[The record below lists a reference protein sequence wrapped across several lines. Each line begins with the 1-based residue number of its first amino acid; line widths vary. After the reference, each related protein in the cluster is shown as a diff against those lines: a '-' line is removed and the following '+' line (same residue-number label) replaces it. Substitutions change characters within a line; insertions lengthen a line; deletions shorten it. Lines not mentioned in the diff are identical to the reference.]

1 MINDDPSTDT
11 ITLTPPGPGTGYSSS
26 DIGTITSIDLSSL
39 NVNNLASIS
48 LTPTAGTSYTL
59 GTGLGLGA
67 TGANAVWTTTTTG
80 TGVGSAVGG
89 IWPGNITAGQSGK
102 ISLKGPGADVD
113 IDGKSLKAWM
123 EKVEERLNILTPNP
137 ELEKDWDDLRKLGER
152 YRKLEQRCKEKA
164 EVWKKLKSMP
174 PPKPD

>member
-1 MINDDPSTDT
+1 MIDNDPSTDT

-48 LTPTAGTSYTL
+48 LTPTTGTSYTL
-59 GTGLGLGA
+59 GTGIGA
-67 TGANAVWTTTTTG
+67 TGANAVWTTTGTG
-80 TGVGSAVGG
+80 TGNYSAVGG
-89 IWPGNITAGQSGK
+89 VWPGNITAGQSGK
-102 ISLKGPGADVD
+102 ISLRGKEADID
-113 IDGKSLKAWM
+113 IDGKSLKSWM

-152 YRKLEQRCKEKA
+152 YRKLEKRCKEKA

-174 PPKPD
+174 PPKLD